1 LPDSSRFCSYCGTA
15 APGVGADPDS
25 LSPQSREVF
34 EKLKEATSGRYEILE
49 QIGRG
54 GMAIVF
60 LGHQKSLDRQ
70 VAIKVL
76 LPFLGFDEALVQR
89 FLREA
94 RTQGKLDHPS
104 IIKVY
109 EVHSEGGLTFFTMPF
124 AGGRN
129 LRAFLE
135 DVPQPP
141 LLQVQRYLCQA
152 ADALAYAHRRGV
164 IHRDVKPDNMLLDE
178 ERDSVILTDFGIAK
192 ALTART
198 TLTTPGD
205 MLGTPQYMS
214 PEQGEGETD
223 LDGRADQ
230 YSLGLLGYE
239 MLAGRRP
246 FEAKTLAE
254 LMYKHRFEEPE
265 NLDEVCPGVPFALR
279 VAITRAVAKDR
290 EDRYPDMS
298 AFLAA
303 LESCVIDGAEQ
314 ELTEPMSRSDSG
326 GEPTLRVATPSRRP
340 GTPAG
345 IEEEPG
351 ATYYPDYIG
360 TPAATTGA
368 TSSSAAA
375 EEEAGPQRR
384 GLGRILL
391 PGSVV
396 AALALVVGLYFFGP
410 LKPILQQGRPSGTSA
425 PAAVEPGAGD
435 REAGGAGDASLS
447 GAESVNE
454 GVEAEPIVAQNEEA
468 GTTPAEDERPADL
481 PPVTED
487 PDDSREAEADVSR
500 RLLAAAEVAQGEVLV
515 GREAAVAAGADVIF
529 PTELAALDAR
539 LQETDGMLQSEQYAE
554 ATSGYSDLVR
564 DYGQLSSRSAEA
576 AGQGAIQAVRA
587 RREMQQQR
595 EAAVDAGARERSP
608 AALLRAGMLVSQA
621 REQFDA
627 GNYGEAEALFRQ
639 AEEAYAG
646 LVVDAPGGEDVPT
659 EPGQPELTAEQVVA
673 GMIDRFGEL
682 FARED
687 LPGMGVELYRR
698 GIPRDD
704 REFLIAVFD
713 RAEDIEVVRLQRSLT
728 VVGTSA
734 TADVRLRM
742 RFNQSRTG
750 ASGEREITFRM
761 EFVSGMGRWPLD
773 AANPQR

>member
-1 LPDSSRFCSYCGTA
+1 MAVCTHCATPLPDGSRFCSYCGTA
-15 APGVGADPDS
+15 APGVAADPDS

-34 EKLKEATSGRYEILE
+34 EKLKEATSGRYEILQ

-60 LGHQKSLDRQ
+60 LGYQKSLDRQ

-76 LPFLGFDEALVQR
+76 LPFLGFDEGLVQR

-124 AGGRN
+124 VGGRN

-135 DVPQPP
+135 DDPRPSLV
-141 LLQVQRYLCQA
+141 QVQRYLCQA

-178 ERDSVILTDFGIAK
+178 ELDSVILTDFGIAK

-214 PEQGEGETD
+214 PEQGEGESD

-265 NLDEVCPGVPFALR
+265 SLDELCPDVPYALR
-279 VAITRAVAKDR
+279 VAVTRSIAKDR

-303 LESCVIDGAEQ
+303 LESCVVDDDEQ
-314 ELTEPMSRSDSG
+314 QLTEPMPRTDG
-326 GEPTLRVATPSRRP
+326 GDDPTLRVS
-340 GTPAG
+340 TPAG
-345 IEEEPG
+345 SGSSE
-351 ATYYPDYIG
+351 TYYPDYLG
-360 TPAATTGA
+360 TPA
-368 TSSSAAA
+368 SAAD
-375 EEEAGPQRR
+375 ETPDERRR

-391 PGSVV
+391 PGGVA

-410 LKPILQQGRPSGTSA
+410 LKPILQQGRLGDSSA
-425 PAAVEPGAGD
+425 PAAVEPGAD
-435 REAGGAGDASLS
+435 DPQANDAGDASLFD
-447 GAESVNE
+447 AESVDE
-454 GVEAEPIVAQNEEA
+454 SVVAEPVVSPAEET
-468 GTTPAEDERPADL
+468 GTTPTVDAGSAEP
-481 PPVTED
+481 PPVTEAQEG
-487 PDDSREAEADVSR
+487 SRETEADALRTLRAEAED
-500 RLLAAAEVAQGEVLV
+500 AQGEAIAA
-515 GREAAVAAGADVIF
+515 RAAAVAAGADVVF

-539 LQETDGMLQSEQYAE
+539 LQEIDGIFQSRRFAE
-554 ATSGYSDLVR
+554 ATSDYSVLAG
-564 DYGQLSSRSAEA
+564 DYGQLSGRSAEA
-576 AGQGAIQAVRA
+576 AGRGAIQAVRA
-587 RREMQQQR
+587 RREMQQRR
-595 EAAVDAGARERSP
+595 EEALQAGARERSR
-608 AALLRAGMLVSQA
+608 AALLQAGIIAGQA
-621 REQFDA
+621 RDQFDA
-627 GNYGEAEALFRQ
+627 GNYAEAETLFRQ
-639 AEEAYAG
+639 AEQAYSE
-646 LVVDAPGGEDVPT
+646 LLTDLQGEDEQPAEPT
-659 EPGQPELTAEQVVA
+659 LTAEQTIA

-687 LPGMGVELYRR
+687 LPLMGVELYRR
-698 GIPRDD
+698 SIPGDERG
-704 REFLIAVFD
+704 FFIAVFD
-713 RAEDIEVVRLQRSLT
+713 RADGIEVVRLDRSLT
-728 VVGTSA
+728 VEGTSA
-734 TADVRLRM
+734 TADVQLRI

-750 ASGEREITFRM
+750 APGERDIAFRM
-761 EFVSGMGRWPLD
+761 RFVSDLGGWRLE